1 MWEIGVWEQG
11 DTLYETLR
19 SRLPPGLAALERGS
33 HPALLA
39 GRRLDLLVAGEDAAG
54 WAGCEVVR
62 CGTALLP
69 GQAETLCRALPCEQ
83 LILYGTG
90 RACAVTLSSLGRSGR
105 RWPSSGSCCGWTA
118 SRRTGRSWCSPT
130 TGPLPPSSW
139 PWRGRGCYW
148 ALPEGE

>member
-90 RACAVTLSSLGRSGR
+90 RACAVTLSSLGEER
-105 RWPSSGSCCGWTA
+105 A
-118 SRRTGRSWCSPT
+118 SVAIQRQLLRLDGEPADRQELVLPYDGTSP
-130 TGPLPPSSW
+130 
-139 PWRGRGCYW
+139 
-148 ALPEGE
+148 ALFLALAGARLLLGLA